1 MKENTQLALEFLM
14 QKVLRMKQK
23 EDSIRK
29 KMKNLEIELQR
40 IQNSKEEL
48 VENIRLQ
55 GLKTYDRNNNDT
67 EETIEKKNKY
77 NLHVQNFKIE
87 YFKEHDLD
95 EFSDLL
101 KEFPILSIQ
110 ENSELS

>member
-14 QKVLRMKQK
+14 QKVLKKKQR
-23 EDSIRK
+23 EDSIRE

-40 IQNSKEEL
+40 IQKSKEEL

-55 GLKTYDRNNNDT
+55 GLKTYDRKNNDT

-77 NLHVQNFKIE
+77 NSHVQNFKVE
-87 YFKEHDLD
+87 YFKEHGLD
-95 EFSDLL
+95 EVSNLL
-101 KEFPILSIQ
+101 REYPILSIQ

>member
-14 QKVLRMKQK
+14 QKVLRMNEK
-23 EDSIRK
+23 EETIKR

-40 IQNSKEEL
+40 IQKSKEEL

-55 GLKTYDRNNNDT
+55 GLKTYDRNKNDS

-77 NLHVQNFKIE
+77 NSHVQNFKVE
-87 YFKEHDLD
+87 YFKEHGL
-95 EFSDLL
+95 EEISDLL
-101 KEFPILSIQ
+101 KEFPILSTQ
-110 ENSELS
+110 ENSELR